1 MKPKIAVGN
10 VKLKIVI
17 IIFCNTFHLL
27 AEFFEYLIELLAE
40 MSFTLLFINFIRV
53 VHGPMG
59 ILKCNRSI
67 NDLNAERGEKRND
80 F

>member
-1 MKPKIAVGN
+1 MQNSLNLHIDQDQKC
-10 VKLKIVI
+10 KLNELVAWDTKEA
-17 IIFCNTFHLL
+17 H
-27 AEFFEYLIELLAE
+27 LIELLAE